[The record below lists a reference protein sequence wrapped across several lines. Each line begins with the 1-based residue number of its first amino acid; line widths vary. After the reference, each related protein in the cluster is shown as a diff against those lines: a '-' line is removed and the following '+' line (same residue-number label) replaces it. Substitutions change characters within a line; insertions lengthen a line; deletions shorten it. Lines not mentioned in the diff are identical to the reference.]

1 MIGGAADIAFRF
13 GRFRH
18 RDGQYAILE
27 RGRDIVLLNLVQ

>member
-27 RGRDIVLLNLVQ
+27 RDIVLLNLVQ